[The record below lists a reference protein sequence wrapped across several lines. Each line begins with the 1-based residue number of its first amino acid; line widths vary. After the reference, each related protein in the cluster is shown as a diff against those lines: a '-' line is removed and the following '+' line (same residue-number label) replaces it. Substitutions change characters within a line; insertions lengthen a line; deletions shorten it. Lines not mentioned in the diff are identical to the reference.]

1 MEFGLS
7 EEILKK
13 LRDIAKKYEN
23 KFYIFGSRARGDYK
37 KSSDIDIAI
46 IGKTNK
52 EEKFKIKNELDELEI
67 PYMIDIV
74 FIQDIQS
81 EALKNNIYNEG
92 VEIKY

>member
-7 EEILKK
+7 KEILKK
-13 LRDIAKKYEN
+13 IRDIAKKYEN